1 MKKLFL
7 ISLTLFLSCNAFAV
21 AKYASVVVKE
31 GKIRSCPSTK
41 CSKKFLV
48 WKYTPLEMFGVSKDR
63 QWVQVKDFEG
73 YAGWIHSDL
82 LGETPAL
89 VAKSDINVRKS
100 PSASSDVVW
109 IVEKGYPLRFIKKQG
124 SWLQV
129 ADDAGLKG
137 WVHSSVVWGF
147 LQYRK

>member
-89 VAKSDINVRKS
+89 VAKTDINVRKQ
-100 PSASSDVVW
+100 PDASSEVAW

>member
-7 ISLTLFLSCNAFAV
+7 ISLTLLLSCNAFAV

-41 CSKKFLV
+41 CNKKFLV

-82 LGETPAL
+82 LGTTPAL
-89 VAKSDINVRKS
+89 VAKSDINVRKK
-100 PSASSDVVW
+100 PDVSSEVVW
-109 IVEKGYPLRFIKKQG
+109 IAEKGYPLRFIKKQG

-129 ADDAGLKG
+129 TDDAGLKG

-147 LQYRK
+147 LEYRK

>member
-89 VAKSDINVRKS
+89 VAKTDINVRKE
-100 PSASSDVVW
+100 PDVSSEVVW
-109 IVEKGYPLRFIKKQG
+109 IVEKGYPLKFIKKKG

-147 LQYRK
+147 LEYRK

>member
-1 MKKLFL
+1 MKKFL
-7 ISLTLFLSCNAFAV
+7 MISLTLFLSCNAFAV
-21 AKYASVVVKE
+21 ARFASVGVKE
-31 GKIRSCPSTK
+31 GKVRSCASTK

-73 YAGWIHSDL
+73 YTGWIHKDL
-82 LGETPAL
+82 LSETPAL
-89 VAKSDINVRKS
+89 VAKSDINVRTE
-100 PSASSDVVW
+100 PNVSSEVAWV
-109 IVEKGYPLRFIKKQG
+109 VEKGYPLKFIKKDG

-129 ADDAGLKG
+129 EDDDGVKG

-147 LQYRK
+147 LEYRK

>member
-7 ISLTLFLSCNAFAV
+7 ISLTLLLSCNAFAV

-41 CSKKFLV
+41 CNKKCLV

-82 LGETPAL
+82 LGTTPAL
-89 VAKSDINVRKS
+89 VAKSDINVRKK
-100 PSASSDVVW
+100 PDVSSEVVW
-109 IVEKGYPLRFIKKQG
+109 IAEKGYPLRFIKKQG

-129 ADDAGLKG
+129 TDDAGLKG

-147 LQYRK
+147 LEYRK

>member
-1 MKKLFL
+1 MKKFFL

-21 AKYASVVVKE
+21 AKYASVITKQAN
-31 GKIRSCPSTK
+31 IRSCPSTK

-48 WKYTPLEMFGVSKDR
+48 WKYTPLEMFGVTKDR

-73 YAGWIHSDL
+73 YAGWINSGL
-82 LGETPAL
+82 LGETPAV
-89 VAKSDINVRKS
+89 VAKSDINIRKK
-100 PSASSDVVW
+100 PDVSSEVVW

-124 SWLQV
+124 PWFQV
-129 ADDAGLKG
+129 TDDAGVRG

-147 LQYRK
+147 LEYRK

>member
-21 AKYASVVVKE
+21 ARYASVVVKE

-48 WKYTPLEMFGVSKDR
+48 WKYTPLEMFGVSKNR

-89 VAKSDINVRKS
+89 VAKTDINVRKQ
-100 PSASSDVVW
+100 PSASSEVVW
-109 IVEKGYPLRFIKKQG
+109 IVEKGYPLKFIKKQG

>member
-31 GKIRSCPSTK
+31 GNIRSCPSSK

-48 WKYTPLEMFGVSKDR
+48 WKYTPLEMFGVSTDR

-73 YAGWIHSDL
+73 YAGWIHRNL

-89 VAKSDINVRKS
+89 VAKADINVRQK
-100 PSASSDVVW
+100 PSASSKVLWV
-109 IVEKGYPLRFIKKQG
+109 VEKGYPLKFIKKQG

-129 ADDAGLKG
+129 EDDSGVKG

-147 LQYRK
+147 LEYRK

>member
-89 VAKSDINVRKS
+89 VAKTDINVRKE
-100 PSASSDVVW
+100 PDASSEVVW
-109 IVEKGYPLRFIKKQG
+109 IVEKGYPLKFIKKKG

-147 LQYRK
+147 LEYRK